1 VWVDDDG
8 VHHTVAQGEGGEQR
22 DALMPASFSVAL
34 KPAFS
39 AIQTRP
45 GPGELVV
52 DYLDDIYL
60 ITAPENARRA
70 YDITAEVLRQMC
82 GIEVNQ
88 GKFVCW
94 GRCGGAAHPGISAL
108 DTADR
113 TVWRGVA
120 GPVGGSGIVVVGV
133 PVGDDEFVNS
143 HGRALGHQHQE
154 FLESLLRLPFVQH
167 SWLLLL
173 FLRCS
178 TSESSAS
185 DRFPDAGHR
194 ICDGT

>member
-1 VWVDDDG
+1 MSTTNG
-8 VHHTVAQGEGGEQR
+8 SSTPLPREGGEQG
-22 DALMPASFSVAL
+22 DALMPALFSVAL
-34 KPAFS
+34 KPALS
-39 AIQTRP
+39 AIQARL

-52 DYLDDIYL
+52 AYLDDIYL

-88 GKFVCW
+88 GKLVCW
-94 GRCGGAAHPGISAL
+94 SRAGGAAPPGISAL
-108 DTADR
+108 DTADH

-120 GPVGGSGIVVVGV
+120 GSVGGSGIVVVGV
-133 PVGDDEFVNS
+133 PVGDDEFVNG
-143 HGRALGHQHQE
+143 HGRALGNQHRGFVGE
-154 FLESLLRLPFVQH
+154 FAASSFRTAFMAPP
-167 SWLLLL
+167 S

-185 DRFPDAGHR
+185 DRFPDAGHP